1 MRRDSLTS
9 RNTKNRAISSKEKRA
24 EYGEDIDL
32 DEFDYENQ
40 APQSMESLE
49 AISEADRDLL
59 RNVGF
64 DPSQRRVSG
73 SFIQF
78 DSESILADVLMTQ
91 EGLEVLPIT
100 EALQKYDSVRD
111 MMWTA
116 VPVDADKYT
125 ARSEL
130 QDYNG
135 YFIRAKPG
143 AHIEMPVQSCLI
155 MKKNH
160 SVQNVHNIVV
170 AEEGSELHIIT
181 GCATPSEV
189 ERSLHLGVS
198 EFFVKKRARLTFTM
212 VHRWS
217 EKIHVRPRST
227 TIVEEGGTYISSYA
241 ILSPLR
247 SIQTFPKVRLTGLG
261 AKADLYSVVNGSK
274 DSKYDVGG
282 MLSLEALKTHGK
294 VVSRAIAT
302 DSCEI
307 TARGDL
313 IGLSG
318 ETKAR
323 LECDGLLISDGASIR
338 AVPMLEALAE
348 GTELSHEATVGR
360 VGAEQLSYLMS
371 RGLDEEEATSL
382 IIRGFVKLKV
392 PDLPPALQSSIDE
405 AIRMSLE
412 GGM

>member
-1 MRRDSLTS
+1 LTS
-9 RNTKNRAISSKEKRA
+9 RDTKTRADSSKEKQA

-32 DEFDYENQ
+32 ESFEYEDEAAHD
-40 APQSMESLE
+40 MESLDE
-49 AISEADRDLL
+49 ISDDDRSLV

-78 DSESILADVLMTQ
+78 DNESFLADVLMEQ
-91 EGLEVLPIT
+91 EGLEVLPIN
-100 EALQKYDSVRD
+100 EALRKYDAVRN
-111 MMWTA
+111 MLWSA

-130 QDYNG
+130 EDYNG

-143 AHIEMPVQSCLI
+143 AHIQMPVQSCLI
-155 MKKNH
+155 MKKNQ
-160 SVQNVHNIVV
+160 SVQNVHNVVV
-170 AEEGSELHIIT
+170 AEEGSEMHVIT
-181 GCATPSEV
+181 GCATPSDV

-217 EKIHVRPRST
+217 EKTHVRPRST

-241 ILSPLR
+241 ILSPLQ
-247 SIQTFPKVRLTGLG
+247 SIQTFPKVRLAGLG

-274 DSKYDVGG
+274 DSKYDIGG
-282 MLSLEALKTHGK
+282 KLSLEARKTHGK

-302 DSCEI
+302 ERCDI
-307 TARGDL
+307 IARGDL
-313 IGLSG
+313 VGLSG

-323 LECDGLLISDGASIR
+323 LECDGLLISDEASIR
-338 AVPMLEALAE
+338 AVPMLNARAE
-348 GTELSHEATVGR
+348 GAELSHEATVGR

-392 PDLPPALQSSIDE
+392 PDLPAALQSSIDE

-412 GGM
+412 GCM